1 MEAMGVADGDLRK
14 SSQEDFFKN
23 LHEAMG
29 QNGLLTYRYLGRRS
43 QTIHKL
49 DYEGM
54 LIRRDMRN
62 ASGGLKA
69 APLAIASAEAGGWTD
84 YTAVPAPILHSIS
97 LLDAGR
103 DIREIRINRTR
114 LRVGKTMGFT
124 SSTIV
129 DEADPGRVLA
139 TTHGIGVKLGDAPPA
154 GEGADKIIEIGEQ
167 IPDSPALPPLHEVFG
182 GYHTA
187 EGKWALPRIKV
198 ENRSTLG
205 TLHLGPM
212 HIIFEAAADELAE
225 QATGTNLTQIEQW
238 DVMFIAP
245 GLVGPFVVTG
255 EVDTGNL
262 GRTAVRMK
270 LHDEG
275 SGDRLIAFATAVYR
289 LAG

>member
-1 MEAMGVADGDLRK
+1 MGVADGDIRK

-43 QTIHKL
+43 QTMHKL
-49 DYEGM
+49 SYEGM

-84 YTAVPAPILHSIS
+84 FNAVPAPILHSIT

-124 SSTIV
+124 SSTII
-129 DEADPGRVLA
+129 DEADPNRVLA
-139 TTHGIGVKLGDAPPA
+139 TTHGIGVKLGEAPK
-154 GEGADKIIEIGEQ
+154 GEEADKPLEIGEQ
-167 IPDSPALPPLHEVFG
+167 IPDSPSLPPLHEVFG
-182 GYHTA
+182 GYRTP
-187 EGKWALPRIKV
+187 EGTWALPKMRV
-198 ENRSTLG
+198 DNRSTSG

-212 HIIFEAAADELAE
+212 HIIFEAASDELMEKA
-225 QATGTNLTQIEQW
+225 AGTNLTQVEQW

-255 EVDTGNL
+255 EVDTGSL
-262 GRTAVRMK
+262 GRTTVRMK
-270 LHDEG
+270 LHDQG
-275 SGDRLIAFATAVYR
+275 NGDRLIAFATAVYR
-289 LAG
+289 LAC